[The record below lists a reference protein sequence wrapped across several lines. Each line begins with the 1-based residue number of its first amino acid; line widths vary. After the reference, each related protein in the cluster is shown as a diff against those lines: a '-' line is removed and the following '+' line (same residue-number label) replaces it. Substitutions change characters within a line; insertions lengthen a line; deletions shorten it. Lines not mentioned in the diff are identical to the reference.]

1 MPFVCV
7 ERIAVVLLFL
17 LWYCS
22 SFYFLATSQLMS
34 ATGVVVQLMFNKA
47 DEVGL
52 VFFGVADTKNDLNK
66 ELGGYENVVVS
77 RPIAI
82 VDEDLSKCLEDV
94 PEGTVASDCILI
106 IPKQFVAKLV
116 L

>member
-1 MPFVCV
+1 MK
-7 ERIAVVLLFL
+7 LLAF
-17 LWYCS
+17 
-22 SFYFLATSQLMS
+22 T
-34 ATGVVVQLMFNKA
+34 
-47 DEVGL
+47 
-52 VFFGVADTKNDLNK
+52 DTKNDLNK

-94 PEGTVASDCILI
+94 PEGTVASDCILT

-116 L
+116 LQCRV